1 MKPLA
6 KRYQTGDKTI
16 SPIQTVKL
24 SSNLIVQVFSD
35 FSCLCLMKNDQHAIL
50 PIESVCNESAAA
62 IKIAD
67 KALGSRA
74 PKKFLVEMR
83 SGLTTLEQ
91 LRDKPGGQT

>member
-24 SSNLIVQVFSD
+24 SSNLIVKVFSD
-35 FSCLCLMKNDQHAIL
+35 SSCLCLIKNNQHAIL
-50 PIESVCNESAAA
+50 PIESVCDESAAA

-74 PKKFLVEMR
+74 PKNFLAEMR
-83 SGLTTLEQ
+83 SGLNTLTQ
-91 LRDKPGGQT
+91 LRDKPRGQT